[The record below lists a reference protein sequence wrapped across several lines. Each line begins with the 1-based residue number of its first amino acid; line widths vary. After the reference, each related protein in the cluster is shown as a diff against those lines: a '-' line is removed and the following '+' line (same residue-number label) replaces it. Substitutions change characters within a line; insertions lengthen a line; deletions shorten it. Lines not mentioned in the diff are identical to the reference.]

1 MNKNMLIHLDQDLID
16 NSATRLPICLCIDV
30 SDTMTYVLPNTGFVE
45 SGETGIDD
53 EGNTVVF
60 GRGGIKRID
69 KLIEGLEKFKKEL
82 MNDAVARTS
91 AEICIVSF
99 SDSAECL
106 TEFCSADKFE
116 IPPLTTGGKTD
127 MGAGV
132 NLALDKLEERKNL
145 YKEMGIDY
153 YQPMLVLF
161 SDGAANGNKS
171 VFMEASRRACDMVN
185 DRKLT
190 CLPIAIGVDDDDENN
205 KAEVSSAIHCL
216 KSFSPKNNP
225 KSLNAIKFTEFF
237 EWLSKSVSIR
247 SRSQVGD
254 IITAPS
260 TDTWT
265 L

>member
-1 MNKNMLIHLDQDLID
+1 MDKNMLVHLDQDLID

-45 SGETGIDD
+45 SGETGVDD

-60 GRGGIKRID
+60 GSGGIKRID
-69 KLIEGLEKFKKEL
+69 KLVEGLEKFKKEL

-116 IPPLTTGGKTD
+116 VPQLSTGGKTD

-153 YQPMLVLF
+153 FQPMLVLF

-171 VFMEASRRACDMVN
+171 VFMNASRRACDLVN

-190 CLPIAIGVDDDDENN
+190 CLPIAIGVDGDGENQ
-205 KAEVSSAIHCL
+205 AEVASAINCL
-216 KSFSPKNNP
+216 KSFSPQNIP
-225 KSLNAIKFTEFF
+225 KSLNAIKFTELF
-237 EWLSKSVSIR
+237 EWLSKSVNIR

-254 IITAPS
+254 IIIPPPT
-260 TDTWT
+260 TWT
-265 L
+265 LN

>member
-1 MNKNMLIHLDQDLID
+1 MDKNMLIHLDQDLID

-45 SGETGIDD
+45 SGETGVDD

-60 GRGGIKRID
+60 GSGGIKRID
-69 KLIEGLEKFKKEL
+69 KLIEGLEKFKEEL
-82 MNDAVARTS
+82 INDAVARTS

-116 IPPLTTGGKTD
+116 VPQLSTGGKTD

-171 VFMEASRRACDMVN
+171 VFMSASRRACDLVN
-185 DRKLT
+185 DKKLT
-190 CLPIAIGVDDDDENN
+190 CLPIAIGVDDDGENQ
-205 KAEVSSAIHCL
+205 AEVASAINCL
-216 KSFSPKNNP
+216 KSFSPKNSP
-225 KSLNAIKFTEFF
+225 KSLNAIKFTDFF

-260 TDTWT
+260 TETWT